1 MNEKRVIRRKIEQ
14 LAEELNREAISKNI
28 DQNDKPEV
36 DKLVKAYDNK
46 FVAWCKSQ
54 KGHFKLAPNPK
65 AFLIYINLCR

>member
-28 DQNDKPEV
+28 DQNNKPEI
-36 DKLVKAYDNK
+36 DKLVNTYHYK

-54 KGHFKLAPNPK
+54 RKHFILAPNES
-65 AFLIYINLCR
+65 AFLLYINLCR